1 MLVGESPFLI
11 RFGSRRGRKGASN
24 LLRDFPAKSLRS
36 YACRCFRAMEAS
48 PGLRRHQLK
57 KLSICCPRMPPKG
70 FSEAPGPA
78 PFFGKFEKV
87 EIVKKSRKNS
97 TTVIHG
103 GHSHRS
109 LPKTES
115 TFITVEHRGW
125 RRWSREALF
134 NNYFY

>member
-57 KLSICCPRMPPKG
+57 KLLICCPRMPAKG

-87 EIVKKSRKNS
+87 EIVKKSLKKVDN
-97 TTVIHG
+97 
-103 GHSHRS
+103 GH
-109 LPKTES
+109 P
-115 TFITVEHRGW
+115 
-125 RRWSREALF
+125 RWSLASVAPKNRKHFHNSRTQRVAAVVARSALQ
-134 NNYFY
+134 